1 MNTPNRRTALQGLAL
16 ALGAAAL
23 PACTTA
29 PVAETPVPAGDT
41 NAALQRLQRWLQERL
56 REKDTANLSLAVL
69 DGDRVI
75 WSAGFGMADPARGIP
90 ADARTRYRAGSISKV
105 FTAMAA
111 MQLAEQ
117 GRLDL
122 DAPLSEVLP
131 GFRMRARQP
140 DAPPVTVR
148 RILQHRAGLP
158 TDWAQGMWSDT
169 PEAFYHL
176 VDELRDESLSFAPGQ
191 VYAYSNVGFTLL
203 GAAIEHLSGTPYARW
218 MQTQL
223 LDPMGMRDSAFEIA
237 PPTGPQAAVALNAR
251 GKPEHEPGLRDM
263 PAGGLN
269 TSVLDLLQLARLW
282 FAQGRLDGRTLLTPR
297 SIAQMQR
304 PLDPLPIQDQAP
316 VGLGW
321 HLLDEELDGVGPL
334 LWHAGG
340 TPHHHAELMLLPQLK
355 LAVAAMSSTENAGP
369 LAHEAALKALTLMAT
384 AHTGRDPT
392 RGLQEG
398 TDPAHP
404 PSAPTAYGGHYDTPI
419 GMVRIDSSAQ
429 PPRVHA
435 MGRQLR
441 LVSRPDGYTRL
452 QYRLLGLFPIPLGT
466 LGEMAFT
473 HHEGPGAP
481 TGLLVRRKG
490 RFSLVGTRLEP
501 LPLPAAWKARLGVYR
516 YVGGDPFL
524 AAQIGDVRLFEE
536 DGLLMV
542 DVQAGPGS
550 ARLALAAVSDTEAIV
565 RGLGRSR
572 GDTVRVVED
581 GATPVLSSSGMRF
594 VRQSGT

>member
-1 MNTPNRRTALQGLAL
+1 MNTPNRRTAMQGLAL

-23 PACTTA
+23 PACTTT

-41 NAALQRLQRWLQERL
+41 DAALQRLQGWLQGRL
-56 REKDTANLSLAVL
+56 REHGTANLSLAVL
-69 DGDRVI
+69 DGDQVV
-75 WSAGFGMADPARGIP
+75 WSAGFGMANPAHGIA

-122 DAPLSEVLP
+122 DAPLVEALP

-140 DAPPVTVR
+140 DAPPVTAR

-169 PEAFYHL
+169 PEAFYRL
-176 VDELRDESLSFAPGQ
+176 VDALRDEALAFAPGQ

-203 GAAIEHLSGTPYARW
+203 GAAIEHIGGAPFARW
-218 MQTQL
+218 MQAQL
-223 LDPMGMRDSAFEIA
+223 LAPMGMRDSAFEIA

-251 GKPEHEPGLRDM
+251 GKPEHEPGLRDT

-297 SIAQMQR
+297 SIAEMQR
-304 PLDPLPIQDQAP
+304 PLDPLPLQDLAA

-369 LAHEAALKALTLMAT
+369 LAHDAALQALTLMAT

-404 PSAPTAYGGHYDTPI
+404 PSAPTAYNGHYDTPI
-419 GMVRIDSSAQ
+419 GLVRIDSSQQ
-429 PPRVHA
+429 PPRVKA

-441 LVSRPDGYTRL
+441 LVPRPDGYTRL
-452 QYRLLGLFPIPLGT
+452 QYRLLGLFPVPLGT

-473 HHEGPGAP
+473 HHEGPDAP

-490 RFSLVGTRLEP
+490 RFSLVGTRLDP
-501 LPLPAAWKARLGVYR
+501 LPLPPAWKARLGVYR

-524 AAQIGDVRLFEE
+524 AAQMGEVRLFEQ
-536 DGLLMV
+536 DGLLLV
-542 DVQAGPGS
+542 DAQAGGES
-550 ARLALAAVSDTEAIV
+550 AQMALAAVSDTEAIV

-572 GDTVRVVED
+572 GDTVRASQE
-581 GATPVLSSSGMRF
+581 GADTVLHYSGMRF
-594 VRQSGT
+594 VRQRSA